1 MKITMSAA
9 HLARYKQIALLLW
22 KYGRSDLATQMGI
35 DDSIDGGNADH
46 RGGADT
52 GGSGDASPGQLA
64 DDLEAMGPTY
74 VKVGQIF
81 ASRPDLL
88 PEPYLKALAR
98 LQDHVKPFPYAE
110 VEEIVATELGARI
123 SKAFS
128 SFDQTP
134 IAAASLGQVHCAALR
149 DGRPVAVKVQRPGIA
164 AQIAED
170 FEVLGQI
177 AEFFDEHTEL
187 GRRYRF
193 QVMLEELR
201 ITLQQELN
209 YEREAQNL
217 VTVGKNLA
225 EFELIRIPQ
234 PVADYS
240 TRRVLTME
248 HVEGRKITSLGPL
261 ANLELEGATLAEE
274 LFRAYLKQVLVDG
287 TFHADPHPGNVF
299 VTSDGRIALLD
310 LGMVGHTTP
319 AMQEHLLKIL
329 LAISE
334 GKSDDAAEVAIRMSR
349 TTEEFQ
355 PEEFSRRV
363 RQLLALHQDEGL
375 RQMNVGR
382 SLLQVSRI
390 AAESGLFVPS
400 ELTLLGKTLLQ
411 LDEVGRIL
419 DPEFDTSAS
428 VRRNVTQILSQR
440 MSKTATQ
447 GSVLS
452 SLLEMKDFV
461 TGLPARL
468 NRILDSVANAE
479 LEVKVRVLDA
489 KLLMEGLQKIANRI
503 ATGLILAALIIGAS
517 LLMRV
522 DTAFRIFGYPGLAML
537 LFIAA
542 AVGGFWLV
550 LGIYVQ
556 DRKSGKKATR

>member
-1 MKITMSAA
+1 MKITMSAE
-9 HLARYKQIALLLW
+9 HLARYKQIAMLFW
-22 KYGRSDLATQMGI
+22 KYGRSDLVRQMGI
-35 DDSIDGGNADH
+35 DDTLA
-46 RGGADT
+46 
-52 GGSGDASPGQLA
+52 GDAPETGCAGDAPPAQLA

-74 VKVGQIF
+74 VKAGQVL

-98 LQDHVKPFPYAE
+98 LQDNVKPFGSLEA
-110 VEEIVATELGARI
+110 EEIVAAELGVRV
-123 SKAFS
+123 SKAFA
-128 SFDQTP
+128 SFDPIP
-134 IAAASLGQVHCAALR
+134 IAAASLGQVHCATLR
-149 DGRPVAVKVQRPGIA
+149 DGRPVVVKVQRPRVA
-164 AQIAED
+164 AQVAED
-170 FEVLGQI
+170 FEVLAEI
-177 AEFFDEHTEL
+177 AEFFDAHTDI

-201 ITLQQELN
+201 ITIQQELN

-217 VTVGKNLA
+217 VTVARNLA
-225 EFELIRIPQ
+225 EFELIQIPQ

-248 HVEGRKITSLGPL
+248 RIEGRKITALGPL
-261 ANLELEGATLAEE
+261 ANLELQGAVLAEE

-287 TFHADPHPGNVF
+287 IFHADPHPGNVF
-299 VTSDGRIALLD
+299 VTHDGRIALLD

-319 AMQEHLLKIL
+319 AMQANLLKIL

-334 GKSDDAAEVAIRMSR
+334 GKSDDAADVAIRISR
-349 TTEEFQ
+349 ATEEFE
-355 PEEFSRRV
+355 PVEFSRRI
-363 RQLLALHQDEGL
+363 RQLLAVHQGEGL

-382 SLLQVSRI
+382 SLLEVSRI
-390 AAESGLFVPS
+390 AADHGLFVPS

-419 DPEFDTSAS
+419 DPAFDTSAS

-440 MSKTATQ
+440 MTKDASQ
-447 GSVLS
+447 GSVIS
-452 SLLEMKDFV
+452 SLLEMKDFI

-468 NRILDSVANAE
+468 NRILDAVSNAE

-503 ATGLILAALIIGAS
+503 ATGLILAALIVGAS

-522 DTAFRIFGYPGLAML
+522 DTPFRIFGYPGLAML
-537 LFIAA
+537 LFLAA
-542 AVGGFWLV
+542 AAGGFWLV
-550 LGIYVQ
+550 VGTYVQ
-556 DRKSGKKATR
+556 DRKSGKNAAR

>member
-1 MKITMSAA
+1 MKITMSAS
-9 HLARYKQIALLLW
+9 HLARYGQIAKLLW
-22 KYGRSDLATQMGI
+22 KYGRSDLVRQMGI
-35 DDSIDGGNADH
+35 DDAAEPAGT
-46 RGGADT
+46 GAAPIA
-52 GGSGDASPGQLA
+52 GDASPEQLA

-74 VKVGQIF
+74 VKVGQVL

-88 PEPYLKALAR
+88 PPAYLKALAR
-98 LQDHVKPFPYAE
+98 LQDNVKPFPYEE
-110 VEEIVATELGARI
+110 VDAIVSSELGVRL
-123 SKAFS
+123 SKAFAT
-128 SFDQTP
+128 FDRTP
-134 IAAASLGQVHCAALR
+134 IAAASLGQVHCATLR

-164 AQIAED
+164 AQVAED
-170 FEVLGQI
+170 FEVLAQI
-177 AEFFDEHTEL
+177 AEFFDGHTDV

-201 ITLQQELN
+201 ITIQQELN

-217 VTVGKNLA
+217 VTVARNLA
-225 EFELIRIPQ
+225 EFELIQVPQ
-234 PVADYS
+234 PVPDYC
-240 TRRVLTME
+240 TRRVLTMD
-248 HVEGRKITSLGPL
+248 HVSGRKITALGPL
-261 ANLELEGATLAEE
+261 ANLELEGDVLAEE

-299 VTSDGRIALLD
+299 VTDDGRIALLD

-319 AMQEHLLKIL
+319 AMQENLLKIL

-334 GKSDDAAEVAIRMSR
+334 GKSDEAAELSIRISR
-349 TTEEFQ
+349 TTEEFE
-355 PEEFSRRV
+355 PAEFSRRI

-375 RQMNVGR
+375 RQMNVGK

-390 AAESGLFVPS
+390 AADCGLFVPS

-419 DPEFDTSAS
+419 DPAFDTSAS
-428 VRRNVTQILSQR
+428 VRRNVTQIMTQR
-440 MSKTATQ
+440 MNKNATQ

-452 SLLEMKDFV
+452 SLLEMKEFV

-468 NRILDSVANAE
+468 NRILDAVSNAE

-489 KLLMEGLQKIANRI
+489 SLIMEGLQKIANRV

-522 DTAFRIFGYPGLAML
+522 DTPFRILGYPGFAML
-537 LFIAA
+537 LFLAA
-542 AVGGFWLV
+542 AAGGFWLV
-550 LGIYVQ
+550 LGIYIQ
-556 DRKSGKKATR
+556 DRRSEKKASRGAAS